1 MSIPMGSH
9 PAEFLV
15 NGVLANEKGFEE
27 KPKTAMKLPGS
38 AIEGSLRS
46 AGGKGIYLRLLTPG

>member
-1 MSIPMGSH
+1 MGSH